1 MRGNVCCEDH
11 APRRDMTDE
20 MFDLARLATPT
31 AA

>member
-1 MRGNVCCEDH
+1 MTGKSAAKIMHRG
-11 APRRDMTDE
+11 RDMTDE